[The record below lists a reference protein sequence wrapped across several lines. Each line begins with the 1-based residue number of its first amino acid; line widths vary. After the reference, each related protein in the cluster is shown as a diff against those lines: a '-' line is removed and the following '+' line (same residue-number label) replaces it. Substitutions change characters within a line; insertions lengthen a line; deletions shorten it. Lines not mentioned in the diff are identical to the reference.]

1 MKVMALLRKKDSH
14 ITHNDKAAKFR
25 TSLNFPHPQIL
36 HVCKFLRKTYVLFG
50 KITAGCAHYG
60 SQDLELLAIIA
71 SYLWLV
77 KTEKRD
83 RKNKCWP
90 FLYKVESNEN
100 TCKYIAQ
107 FYWFPKG
114 QLISKCPY
122 EILVSSKMPLY
133 LDFCPGNFCSFL

>member
-25 TSLNFPHPQIL
+25 TSLNSPHPQIL

-60 SQDLELLAIIA
+60 SQDLELLAINA

-77 KTEKRD
+77 KTEKKKIGKINVD
-83 RKNKCWP
+83 H
-90 FLYKVESNEN
+90 F
-100 TCKYIAQ
+100 YIELNQ
-107 FYWFPKG
+107 MK
-114 QLISKCPY
+114 IH
-122 EILVSSKMPLY
+122 VSL
-133 LDFCPGNFCSFL
+133 